1 MNDFFNK
8 LFGKSVHANDPHHHD
23 NPISVQDESDHAK
36 RDQLVQMLLHA
47 LLRKH
52 GIPVHWVELHI
63 QVVPGKKQGLG
74 MYLHLIVRHW
84 DERLINHTQAFQN
97 RLLADIR
104 QYEPKCNEWLHGI
117 LWKLETTKSCPYT
130 LLPEKPFW
138 TAPAQPAA
146 APVPPLS
153 TVTQPPA
160 APVPATAAATPA
172 PDAMAALAAPA
183 TPAAAPV
190 AAPAPARAKLSPA
203 EQANLDNMFAARDQ
217 EISKKAKWNALPEF
231 QDTEPLHDEEDA
243 KQPPKAE
250 KAQKR

>member
-8 LFGKSVHANDPHHHD
+8 LFGKSLHTNDVHRHD

-52 GIPVHWVELHI
+52 GIPVQWVELHI

-74 MYLHLIVRHW
+74 MYLHLVVRHW

-117 LWKLETTKSCPYT
+117 LWKLETTKSCPYA
-130 LLPEKPFW
+130 LLPEKSFW
-138 TAPAQPAA
+138 AAPAQPAA
-146 APVPPLS
+146 VPALTPLPA
-153 TVTQPPA
+153 VTQPPA
-160 APVPATAAATPA
+160 APVPAAAAAAPAPA
-172 PDAMAALAAPA
+172 PDAPAALA
-183 TPAAAPV
+183 TPAAPIP
-190 AAPAPARAKLSPA
+190 APAPARAKLSPA

-231 QDTEPLHDEEDA
+231 QDTEPLHDEADA
-243 KQPPKAE
+243 KPPQKAE
-250 KAQKR
+250 KR